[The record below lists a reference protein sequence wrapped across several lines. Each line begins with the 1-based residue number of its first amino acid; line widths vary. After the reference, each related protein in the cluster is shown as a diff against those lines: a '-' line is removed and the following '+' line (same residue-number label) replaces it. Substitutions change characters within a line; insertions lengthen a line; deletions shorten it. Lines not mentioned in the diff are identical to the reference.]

1 MDRESRIWLGIIVG
15 GIGFCSGNP
24 LGILVGIGCIVFI
37 IYQFV
42 GNSTP
47 TAPAQGGGTTRAQ
60 PQTTSGSRS
69 TLTLSYA
76 HGQKQVDDTSFKT
89 LELSTTGVFSY
100 SAVINSPKFTVRMV
114 DKGNSSQKPAH
125 ILCVIDHLQAEDST
139 EFEFNLELD
148 QTFQAGA
155 GSDKPVTFTAIPS
168 DFLVFPY
175 QGNRQIQISLAV
187 RDSLSDRLVA
197 NASCIWAAN
206 ILNPGYL
213 EHEEEES
220 KAFAEG
226 LKLAMCLASVD
237 GKFDDIEVKTIQE
250 CGTKWV
256 NALPKERQEAR
267 KALFNGALEEAT
279 REARAGRW
287 TQLEEASMANL
298 KRASSKSARY
308 EAYETCLHVV
318 KADGVLAPREK
329 ELLDRIA
336 NELGL
341 DKSTVKILSDKH
353 LLHVKVSHD
362 GSSSSE
368 DMILGI
374 TPGMP
379 KEDIRKLLN
388 RLFRQ
393 YQGLQAHD
401 KPETRQKAAEWLQMV
416 AAARVRHLS

>member
-1 MDRESRIWLGIIVG
+1 MDREGRVWLGIIIG

-24 LGILVGIGCIVFI
+24 LGVLIAIGCIVFI

-47 TAPAQGGGTTRAQ
+47 TTPAQGGGTTRSQ
-60 PQTTSGSRS
+60 PQTTSGNRS

-76 HGQKQVDDTSFKT
+76 HGQKQIDDTSFET

-100 SAVINSPKFTVRMV
+100 TTAINSPRFTVRII

-125 ILCVIDHLQAEDST
+125 VLCVVDHLQAKDST
-139 EFEFNLELD
+139 AFEFSQELG
-148 QTFQAGA
+148 QPLQAGA
-155 GSDKPVTFTAIPS
+155 GSSEPVTFATFPI
-168 DFLVFPY
+168 DFLIFPH
-175 QGNRQIQISLAV
+175 QGNRQIQIYLTV
-187 RDSLSDRLVA
+187 RDGLSDGVVA
-197 NASCIWAAN
+197 SASCIWAAN

-267 KALFNGALEEAT
+267 KALFNRALQEATQEGRANRWEALEKN
-279 REARAGRW
+279 
-287 TQLEEASMANL
+287 SIANL
-298 KRASSKSARY
+298 KRTGSKSTRY

-341 DKSTVKILSDKH
+341 DKSTVKMLSNRH

-374 TPGMP
+374 TPGMS

-401 KPETRQKAAEWLQMV
+401 KLETRQKAAEWLQMV